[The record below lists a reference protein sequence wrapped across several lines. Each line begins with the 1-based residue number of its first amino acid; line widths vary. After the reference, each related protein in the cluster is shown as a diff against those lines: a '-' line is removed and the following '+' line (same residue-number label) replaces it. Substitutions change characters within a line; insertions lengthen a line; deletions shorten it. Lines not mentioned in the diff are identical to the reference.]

1 MNMFFERADALIG
14 KRNRYGEA
22 PTEREAGSGES
33 RRRQGE
39 DEVFCIR
46 NKAGVSCRDNV
57 MRDLMILNAQNSEI
71 IGGGVNYSL
80 ITLAYNLYLHSAARA
95 AFQVAAPLCF
105 LSTNV

>member
-1 MNMFFERADALIG
+1 
-14 KRNRYGEA
+14 
-22 PTEREAGSGES
+22 
-33 RRRQGE
+33 
-39 DEVFCIR
+39 
-46 NKAGVSCRDNV
+46 
-57 MRDLMILNAQNSEI
+57 MILNAQNSEI